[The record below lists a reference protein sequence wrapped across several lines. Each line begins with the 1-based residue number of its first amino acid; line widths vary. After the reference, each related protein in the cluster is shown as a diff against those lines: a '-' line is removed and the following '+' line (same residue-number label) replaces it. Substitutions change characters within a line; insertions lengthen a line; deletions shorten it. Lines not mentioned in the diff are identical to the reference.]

1 MNWGL
6 LFSLSSVS
14 DNNME
19 EDNNNLNLN
28 SINNISNAEEDEGA
42 QSADKMLKLLRG
54 NNFQHL
60 LGVFQHLS
68 RYKITFSLQ
77 EIPLPLTQCF
87 CRPNWLLLCNNS
99 SNNKMVHH
107 HQTPSCQP
115 TQISWVTPAFYLHWC
130 QKVWKQQDSVP
141 TPNLTSTTQQSQ
153 QHQNPQRF
161 WSQSKRI
168 FQSNPSKVF
177 QVIRMKN
184 CTLIIEWVFQ
194 TRG

>member
-19 EDNNNLNLN
+19 EDNNNLSLN

-60 LGVFQHLS
+60 LGVFQHLP
-68 RYKITFSLQ
+68 RYQITFSLQ
-77 EIPLPLTQCF
+77 EIPLPLTQC
-87 CRPNWLLLCNNS
+87 CCQPNWLLLCINS
-99 SNNKMVHH
+99 SNNKLS
-107 HQTPSCQP
+107 HQTPSCLHTKTFWA
-115 TQISWVTPAFYLHWC
+115 TQAYYLHWC
-130 QKVWKQQDSVP
+130 QKVWKRQDSAP

-153 QHQNPQRF
+153 KQQSPRRV
-161 WSQSKRI
+161 WIQSKRT
-168 FQSNPSKVF
+168 FQSNPSQVF
-177 QVIRMKN
+177 QVKWMKN
-184 CTLIIEWVFQ
+184 CTLIID
-194 TRG
+194 